1 MRIALA
7 SRPATPGAANL
18 DWAGAAACGTAVVL
32 DGLTEAGAT
41 GCRHG
46 TAWYV
51 RELGAR
57 LLGAATDR
65 DRPLPEALGLALAG
79 VARAHD
85 GCDLDHPGSP
95 GATVAVV
102 RTGRGGTVQYL
113 VLSDAVVVL
122 AVGDAAGAAGAVG
135 TEPIVVTDP
144 RVDAHLDA
152 LRAAASAP
160 SPSAP
165 TETAPTETA
174 PVQPAPVQPAPART
188 AAGATGPSAGD
199 ALRRLIEAQ
208 QGLRNRPEGYWI
220 ARSRPDAADY
230 ALTGERAGVRAALL
244 LTDGAALMASHFGA
258 LTWRELVDLAVRRGP
273 ETVIEATRELEA
285 RDPDRR
291 VWPRYKTH
299 DDATAVLLTFTPP
312 VPSA

>member
-7 SRPATPGAANL
+7 SRPATTGATNL
-18 DWAGAAACGTAVVL
+18 DWAGATACGTAVVL
-32 DGLTEAGAT
+32 DGLTEVDAT

-51 RELGAR
+51 RELGCR

-65 DRPLPEALGLALAG
+65 GRPLPEALRLALAG

-102 RTGRGGTVQYL
+102 RPGHGDTVQYL

-122 AVGDAAGAAGAVG
+122 DRGPAGGTADPGAAGDAG
-135 TEPIVVTDP
+135 PTVVTDR
-144 RVDAHLDA
+144 RVDTHLDT
-152 LRAAASAP
+152 LRAAAEAP
-160 SPSAP
+160 YD
-165 TETAPTETA
+165 
-174 PVQPAPVQPAPART
+174 PA
-188 AAGATGPSAGD
+188 SGD
-199 ALRRLIEAQ
+199 AALRRLIEAQ
-208 QGLRNRPEGYWI
+208 QGLRNRPEGYWV
-220 ARSRPDAADY
+220 ARSRPDAA
-230 ALTGERAGVRAALL
+230 AFAVTGEEAGVRSALL

-258 LTWRELVDLAVRRGP
+258 LSWRELVDLAVGRGP
-273 ETVIEATRELEA
+273 ATLIEATRELEA

-299 DDATAVLLTFTPP
+299 DDATAVLLTLDPTPALP
-312 VPSA
+312 R